1 MNDRQSSH
9 HLHELYIPGSQ
20 RIHTYQIKGV
30 GSGDAIVVIYLS
42 FLQKMVSFFLFAMMS
57 PGFTSNLVTESNF
70 VIPTLESPR
79 FKRVLDRFLT
89 HVVT

>member
-57 PGFTSNLVTESNF
+57 PGFTFNLGVLGSTDKILVPVT
-70 VIPTLESPR
+70 
-79 FKRVLDRFLT
+79 LD
-89 HVVT
+89 V